1 MKMPPTPMLLAGGAG
16 LILIGLLIYKSRRA
30 IQNTYRMITR
40 NYFTIA
46 ELTRSSTA
54 TAKGIDN
61 TPTAAVRANLEALI
75 SNLLNPIRE
84 KYGNPIVVTSGY
96 RCAALN
102 KAVGG
107 VADSQHLTGNAADLV
122 GEHGTAE
129 EVKAIFRAALSV
141 GGYDQLI
148 IEHKGA
154 TRWVHVSWSASRRRG
169 QLLCYRNGTYTNIT
183 TANWQA
189 YV

>member
-84 KYGNPIVVTSGY
+84 S
-96 RCAALN
+96 
-102 KAVGG
+102 
-107 VADSQHLTGNAADLV
+107 
-122 GEHGTAE
+122 TA
-129 EVKAIFRAALSV
+129 
-141 GGYDQLI
+141 
-148 IEHKGA
+148 
-154 TRWVHVSWSASRRRG
+154 TP
-169 QLLCYRNGTYTNIT
+169 
-183 TANWQA
+183 
-189 YV
+189 